1 MLVIHQYLAFNG
13 QIWLLNILANENLQI
28 ERLRC
33 NGEVENS
40 NFILV
45 VYVGF
50 E

>member
-1 MLVIHQYLAFNG
+1 MLVIHQCLAFNG

-40 NFILV
+40 NCILV